1 MLKKSLLTLIFLIC
15 TFQVNANPLLG
26 LPALKIPSDNPQ
38 TATKIALG
46 KRLFNDVRF
55 SSTKTISCASCHL
68 AKRAF
73 TDGQATAIGIKGLTG
88 QRNAPT
94 LVNAAFLSS
103 FFHDGRRSSLEA
115 QSLDPLINPVEHGLS
130 DYSSVLKLIQ
140 NDSAYSNA
148 FLQAFNIPI
157 ETISMGYV
165 AKAIASY
172 ERTLIAGNSPFDRY
186 FFKAERPVL
195 TSSEARGLRL
205 FRRKANCANCHEIS
219 WDHALFTDNRF
230 YNIGIGSDSLRIVLP
245 EFLSRLKTD
254 RKEAISGLNSTQK
267 SELGRFTVSRQIKDI
282 GAYKTPTLRN
292 IELTAPYM
300 HDGSIATLEEV
311 VDYYDK
317 GGNKNQFLN
326 PAIFPLH
333 LTKQEKIDLLA
344 FMKTLTS
351 PEFKTRTH

>member
-1 MLKKSLLTLIFLIC
+1 MFKKALLISLIFISA
-15 TFQVNANPLLG
+15 FQVNANPLLG
-26 LPALKIPSDNPQ
+26 LPDLHTPSDNPQ
-38 TATKIALG
+38 TTNKIALG

-68 AKRAF
+68 AKKAF
-73 TDGQATAIGIKGLTG
+73 TDGQATAIGINGLTG

-94 LVNAAFLSS
+94 LINAAFLSS
-103 FFHDGRRSSLEA
+103 FFHDGRRNSLET
-115 QSLDPLINPVEHGLS
+115 QSIDPLTNPVEHGLS
-130 DYSSVLKLIQ
+130 DYSTVLTVIQ
-140 NDSAYSNA
+140 NDSAYLGA
-148 FLQAFNIPI
+148 FLKVFNIPAK
-157 ETISMGYV
+157 TISMEYV

-230 YNIGIGSDSLRIVLP
+230 YNIGIGFDSLRLVLP
-245 EFLSRLKTD
+245 EFLKKSKTNVAD
-254 RKEAISGLNSTQK
+254 AINQLNIAQRSA
-267 SELGRFTVSRQIKDI
+267 LGRFIISQQQKDI

-300 HDGSIATLEEV
+300 HDGSIETLEEV
-311 VDYYDK
+311 VEYYDK
-317 GGNKNQFLN
+317 GGKKNPLLN

-333 LTKQEKIDLLA
+333 LSKQEKSDLVA
-344 FMKTLTS
+344 FMKALTS
-351 PEFKTRTH
+351 PKM